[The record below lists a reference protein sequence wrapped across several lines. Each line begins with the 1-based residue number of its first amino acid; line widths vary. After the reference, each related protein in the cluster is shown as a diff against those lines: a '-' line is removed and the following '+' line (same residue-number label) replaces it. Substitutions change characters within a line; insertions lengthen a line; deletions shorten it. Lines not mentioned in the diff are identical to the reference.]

1 MKCIAYAT
9 LLTDDR
15 EQVTKKNAV
24 IQEERKQDPN
34 RYPKRLVDPLWIT
47 ISDGVIIYEGTEEQF
62 MNLSARWI
70 PELKFKYVFLTE
82 AFPTS

>member
-9 LLTDDR
+9 LLTDNR
-15 EQVTKKNAV
+15 EQITKKNAV

-34 RYPKRLVDPLWIT
+34 RYPKRLTDPLWMT
-47 ISDGVIIYEGTEEQF
+47 ISDGVIIYDGTEEQY

-70 PELKFKYVFLTE
+70 PELKFKYVLLIE
-82 AFPTS
+82 AFPTT